1 VTADSRPPRPPSD
14 RPEPAGGGTAGVRTR
29 IVVNG
34 EPHVVDA
41 GTSAAALVAL
51 LGLADRPLA
60 VEVNERI
67 VPRRDL
73 AACMLHDGDRIEI
86 VTLVGGG

>member
-1 VTADSRPPRPPSD
+1 M
-14 RPEPAGGGTAGVRTR
+14 RTR

-34 EPHVVDA
+34 EPRVVDA

-51 LGLADRPLA
+51 LGLSDRPLA

>member
-1 VTADSRPPRPPSD
+1 MRADSRPPRPPSD
-14 RPEPAGGGTAGVRTR
+14 RPEPAGAGTAGVRTR

-34 EPHVVDA
+34 EPRVVDA
-41 GTSAAALVAL
+41 GTSAAALVSL